1 MPRFRAAFLPL
12 ALFLFSS
19 PAAAQDPPAII
30 PVAPERIGPY
40 VVDARGTLARFKP
53 SAAIGTSLGV
63 DANTNLPT
71 RGLGIVVGGHVYPVR
86 RRSFALGLGGELLL
100 RTQGSRTAAATTADG
115 PEGPTVKTRIS
126 GLAPQVSLNFGK
138 HDGYSYISGGVG
150 WASLTSEKDVTTT
163 TTPPAPAPAPA
174 SMAADDERRQ
184 TINYGG
190 GARWF
195 VRKHV
200 AFSVDLRFYMVRARE
215 ATSAV
220 SAYPAMR
227 VMVFSA
233 GIAVR

>member
-12 ALFLFSS
+12 ALYLFSS
-19 PAAAQDPPAII
+19 PAAAQEPPAFI
-30 PVAPERIGPY
+30 PVAPAPIGPY

-53 SAAIGTSLGV
+53 AAAIGTSLGV

-71 RGLGIVVGGHVYPVR
+71 RGLGVVVGAHVYPVR

-100 RTQGSRTAAATTADG
+100 RTQGSRTAAATTAEG

-126 GLAPQVSLNFGK
+126 GLSPQVSLNFGK
-138 HDGYSYISGGVG
+138 RDGYSYVSGGVG
-150 WASLTSEKDVTTT
+150 WASLTSEKSAATTG
-163 TTPPAPAPAPA
+163 PAPI
-174 SMAADDERRQ
+174 AADDERRQ

-195 VRKHV
+195 ARKHL
-200 AFSVDLRFYMVRARE
+200 AFSLDLRFYMVRARE
-215 ATSAV
+215 ATPTV
-220 SAYPAMR
+220 SAYPRMS
-227 VMVFSA
+227 VMIFSA